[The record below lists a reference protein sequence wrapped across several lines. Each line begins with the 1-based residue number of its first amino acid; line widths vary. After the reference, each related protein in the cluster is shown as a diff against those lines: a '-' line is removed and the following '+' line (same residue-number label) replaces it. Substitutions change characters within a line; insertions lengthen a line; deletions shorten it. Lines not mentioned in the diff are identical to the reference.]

1 MIRIK
6 DKDLKYGLDMKA
18 NRWAAV
24 DEIMGPLSKIEI
36 GKKNSDPRGAGMP
49 IMGNGKEMFTDA
61 SDSHSIIF
69 GSTGSKKTRLVA
81 MPTIMCLADSGK
93 PESMVISD
101 PKGELYERTAYYLEK
116 KGYDVMC
123 INLRDIS
130 SGYGNTWNPLT
141 NMYRSYKKDK
151 AKGVEMIADFTSMII
166 DQPGGNKQKGS
177 GNNFDKFW
185 DQTATMLLT
194 ALTMILF
201 DNATDE
207 KEINI
212 KSLVKLCTE
221 YGRECSIDDN
231 GIYKI
236 AKLLDRKSLLY
247 IQLSGLFAMADKTRQ
262 SVQATLFA
270 ALSIFMNNEILTNN
284 LSQASEIDVAKMR
297 REKCAVFMILP
308 DEKETYNSL
317 ASMFVQEMYAKMIE
331 EAQSMQKGSN
341 SKEKLVRCNFILD
354 EFANLPKIKDIN
366 AKVSASRSRE
376 IRFFFFVQGL
386 AQLRMKYGDETHN
399 IIGNCN
405 NLVFLN
411 SKEYEL
417 LDFIS
422 RLCGEVI
429 YDNGYRY
436 SKPLISTTELQNLS
450 KEKGEVIMLL
460 GRNRSFMTELP
471 DIDMYNYPRTGRLL
485 MKYNSNCGEIK
496 VLDSASIVNI
506 MLAKELGKI
515 ADTSCIGK

>member
-6 DKDLKYGLDMKA
+6 DKDLKYGLDMRT
-18 NRWAAV
+18 NRWAAI

-36 GKKNSDPRGAGMP
+36 GKNNSADKGAGIP

-116 KGYDVMC
+116 KGYDVKC

-141 NMYRSYKKDK
+141 NMYRTYKKDK
-151 AKGVEMIADFTSMII
+151 AKGVEMIADFTSMVIEQSGATR
-166 DQPGGNKQKGS
+166 DKNAGS
-177 GNNFDKFW
+177 NYDKFW
-185 DQTATMLLT
+185 DQSATMLLT
-194 ALTMILF
+194 VLTIMLF

-207 KEINI
+207 KEVNI

-221 YGRECSIDDN
+221 YGEEGSVDDN

-236 AKLLDRKSLLY
+236 ARLLDRRSFLY
-247 IQLSGLFAMADKTRQ
+247 IQFSGLFAMAEKTRQ

-270 ALSIFMNNEILTNN
+270 ALSIFMNNELLTNN
-284 LSQASEIDVAKMR
+284 LSQDTEIDVSIMR
-297 REKCAVFMILP
+297 REKCAVFLILP

-317 ASMFVQEMYAKMIE
+317 ASMFIQDIYAKLIE
-331 EAQSMQKGSN
+331 EAQDMQNNLS
-341 SKEKLVRCNFILD
+341 SKKQLVRCNFILD
-354 EFANLPKIKDIN
+354 EFANLPKICDIN

-386 AQLRMKYGDETHN
+386 SQLKMKYGDEANN

-405 NLVFLN
+405 NIVFLN
-411 SKEYEL
+411 SREYEL

-422 RLCGEVI
+422 KLCGEVN
-429 YDNGYRY
+429 YDDGYRY

-460 GRNRSFMTELP
+460 GRNRPFMTELP

-485 MKYNSNCGEIK
+485 MKYHSKCDDVK
-496 VLDSASIVNI
+496 VLDSEKILNNI
-506 MLAKELGKI
+506 LGKELENRGFK
-515 ADTSCIGK
+515 SPIGK